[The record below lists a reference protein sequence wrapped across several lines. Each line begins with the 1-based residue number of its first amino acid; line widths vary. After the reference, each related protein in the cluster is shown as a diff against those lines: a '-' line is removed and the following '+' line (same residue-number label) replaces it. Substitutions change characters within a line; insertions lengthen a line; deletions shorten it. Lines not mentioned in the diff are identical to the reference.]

1 MCVQMRGGRV
11 LFIGRRARLARHDGA
26 RRVMKPREACA
37 CHVAILS
44 STPAP
49 PPNLPRFS
57 CEYPILIR
65 FSREVSEVFRYSKW
79 VMQHIS
85 GNLST
90 SSFQRYK
97 VYANRSSDERV
108 MAPGSRGAGAVFVRF
123 SGEDSGQL
131 GKATGELRVPRRSWS
146 CHLSNALGLADQLVA
161 SRKDSVRE
169 RGCPGGKTHG

>member
-11 LFIGRRARLARHDGA
+11 LFIGRRARLARHHAA
-26 RRVMKPREACA
+26 RCVMMPHEACA

-57 CEYPILIR
+57 CEYPILTR
-65 FSREVSEVFRYSKW
+65 FFRAVSEVFRYSKW

-85 GNLST
+85 GKLST
-90 SSFQRYK
+90 PSFQRYK
-97 VYANRSSDERV
+97 VCSNRSSDERV
-108 MAPGSRGAGAVFVRF
+108 MAPGSRGTGAVFVRF

-131 GKATGELRVPRRSWS
+131 GEATS
-146 CHLSNALGLADQLVA
+146 
-161 SRKDSVRE
+161 
-169 RGCPGGKTHG
+169 